1 LLSCRAYCGFFGSSL
16 VALDEVLGV
25 AVEPLAEPETLPLVE
40 PPEAGLSL
48 SFSASV
54 VAALDELEAPGELD
68 APEDGV
74 DALGEL
80 ELELEL
86 PALGELDG
94 GGEDGVDDAL
104 LLEPEPGEL
113 EVLSARSSPQAARP
127 NAIATATANVES
139 LMCVSKVGY
148 KQEGEQGSDRL

>member
-16 VALDEVLGV
+16 VALDELALPLGV
-25 AVEPLAEPETLPLVE
+25 AVE

-54 VAALDELEAPGELD
+54 VAALDELEALGGVD
-68 APEDGV
+68 APDDGV
-74 DALGEL
+74 DALGEV

-113 EVLSARSSPQAARP
+113 EVLSARSWSQAARP
-127 NAIATATANVES
+127 NASATATANVES
-139 LMCVSKVGY
+139 LMCASKVGY
-148 KQEGEQGSDRL
+148 KQEGEQGLGRI

>member
-1 LLSCRAYCGFFGSSL
+1 MPGA
-16 VALDEVLGV
+16 

-54 VAALDELEAPGELD
+54 AAALDELEAPGWLD
-68 APEDGV
+68 TLDDGLE
-74 DALGEL
+74 ALGEL

-113 EVLSARSSPQAARP
+113 EVLSARSWPQAARP
-127 NAIATATANVES
+127 NATATATANVEN
-139 LMCVSKVGY
+139 LMCSSEVGY
-148 KQEGEQGSDRL
+148 KQEGEQGLGRM